1 MTNIGWAICLHDLLF
16 GVKDDIVKT
25 FRGRLDAAKGR
36 VRAREEV
43 GVRGGWRGQN
53 YLNKKASNPSE
64 ILGVRKGLIHKE
76 PSAASGLP
84 FISEPIWP
92 ADPAFVLVQTVWV
105 AWYVIGL
112 R

>member
-1 MTNIGWAICLHDLLF
+1 M

-25 FRGRLDAAKGR
+25 SQRRLYATKDH

-43 GVRGGWRGQN
+43 GVRGGWRWQN
-53 YLNKKASNPSE
+53 YLSKKASNLSE
-64 ILGVRKGLIHKE
+64 ILGVCKGLIHKE